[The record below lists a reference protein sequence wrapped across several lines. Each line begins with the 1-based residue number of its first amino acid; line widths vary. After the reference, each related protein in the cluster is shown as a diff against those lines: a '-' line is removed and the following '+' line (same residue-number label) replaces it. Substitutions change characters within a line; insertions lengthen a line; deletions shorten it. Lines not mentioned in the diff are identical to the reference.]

1 MDNKPTAP
9 LDDDSNGLETL
20 EDTSTQVES
29 PVADG
34 PAQTVTTSEPT
45 VQPAPGTPAPKPPR
59 RSIGAGIKHLGERFN
74 VYLIIFVFVLVLA
87 AGLAVVAYLNSKKS
101 SNTANIST
109 QTLDQKALEQLANTD
124 TTVGS
129 SSQVLKVQSN
139 AIFAGK
145 VLVRD
150 TLEVAGGLQIGGS
163 LSLAGVT
170 VSGSSS
176 FGQVQVT
183 KNLAV
188 LGDSALQGQ
197 VTIQKGL
204 SVNGNGVFNGSLS
217 ATQITTSA
225 LQLNGELTL
234 THHITAG
241 GATPSRSNGSA
252 LGSGG
257 TASVSGSDTSGSISI
272 NTGGSPSAGCFITV
286 TFASKYNATPHV
298 LITPVG
304 SAAGSIAYYVN
315 RSTSNFSIC
324 AADTP
329 PANAN
334 FGYDYFILD

>member
-1 MDNKPTAP
+1 MDNKSTAP
-9 LDDDSNGLETL
+9 LDDSDGLETL
-20 EDTSTQVES
+20 EDSSTQVDS
-29 PVADG
+29 PV
-34 PAQTVTTSEPT
+34 TSDSAGSPT
-45 VQPAPGTPAPKPPR
+45 NEQPALQQPPGTTPPNPPR
-59 RSIGAGIKHLGERFN
+59 RSIGSRIKHFRDRFN
-74 VYLIIFVFVLVLA
+74 IYLIIFIFVLVLA
-87 AGLAVVAYLNSKKS
+87 AGLAIVAFLNSKKS
-101 SNTANIST
+101 SSTANITT

-150 TLEVAGGLQIGGS
+150 TLEVAGGLQIGGN

-204 SVNGNGVFNGSLS
+204 SVNGNGVFNGALS
-217 ATQITTSA
+217 AAQITTSA

-241 GATPSRSNGSA
+241 GATPSRTNGSA

-272 NTGGSPSAGCFITV
+272 NTGGGPSAGCFITV
-286 TFASKYNATPHV
+286 NFASKYNATPHV

-304 SAAGSIAYYVN
+304 SAAGSTSYYVN
-315 RSTSNFSIC
+315 RSTTSFSIC
-324 AADTP
+324 TADTP
-329 PANAN
+329 AANAN
-334 FGYDYFILD
+334 FGYDYFVLD

>member
-1 MDNKPTAP
+1 MDNKPTSP

-29 PVADG
+29 PLANESGTNAV
-34 PAQTVTTSEPT
+34 SEAPT
-45 VQPAPGTPAPKPPR
+45 VQSAPGSAQPKPPR
-59 RSIGAGIKHLGERFN
+59 RPLGSRLKHLGERFN
-74 VYLIIFVFVLVLA
+74 IYLIIFVFVLVLA
-87 AGLAVVAYLNSKKS
+87 AGLAVVAYLNSKKN
-101 SNTANIST
+101 SNTASIST

-150 TLEVAGGLQIGGS
+150 TLEVAGGLQIGGN

-197 VTIQKGL
+197 VSIQKGL
-204 SVNGNGVFNGSLS
+204 SVSGNGVFNGALS
-217 ATQITTSA
+217 AAQITTSA

-241 GATPSRSNGSA
+241 GATPSPSNGTA

-286 TFASKYNATPHV
+286 NFASKFNATPHV

-304 SAAGSIAYYVN
+304 SAAGSISYYVN
-315 RSTSNFSIC
+315 RSTASFSIC
-324 AADTP
+324 TADTP
-329 PANAN
+329 AANAN
-334 FGYDYFILD
+334 FGYDYFVLD